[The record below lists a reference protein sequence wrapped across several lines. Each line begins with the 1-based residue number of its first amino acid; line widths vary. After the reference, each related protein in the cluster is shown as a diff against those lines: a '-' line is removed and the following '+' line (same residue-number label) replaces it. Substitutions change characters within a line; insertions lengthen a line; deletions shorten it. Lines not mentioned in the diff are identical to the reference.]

1 MIKRTRKYYAPQNE
15 NVEHQCDHPG
25 CHEKG
30 EYKAPKDRRLK
41 EYYWFCLKHVQEY
54 NAKWNYYAGETP
66 EEEAE
71 QVKRKM
77 HFNRKFQSKV
87 HYQFGYDLWDDAEFF
102 DRGYARNTDSNEEY
116 SRDGIYFTVQERQ
129 YIRVLEMNIRDITP
143 DSLKK
148 QYKKTVNYANRG
160 MDLESL
166 INMANEKYL
175 EKDHPDI
182 NHDDEKAEEKFK
194 QISAAYHAL
203 KDKFDRLPNY
213 DFD

>member
-15 NVEHQCDHPG
+15 NVEHQCDHPS

-148 QYKKTVNYANRG
+148 QYKK
-160 MDLESL
+160 
-166 INMANEKYL
+166 MAKKY
-175 EKDHPDI
+175 HPDI

>member
-129 YIRVLEMNIRDITP
+129 YIREVEMNIRDITP

-148 QYKKTVNYANRG
+148 QYKK
-160 MDLESL
+160 
-166 INMANEKYL
+166 MAKKY
-175 EKDHPDI
+175 HPDI
-182 NHDDEKAEEKFK
+182 NRDDEKAEEKFK
-194 QISAAYHAL
+194 QISVAYHAL

>member
-148 QYKKTVNYANRG
+148 QYKK
-160 MDLESL
+160 
-166 INMANEKYL
+166 MAKKY
-175 EKDHPDI
+175 HPDI
-182 NHDDEKAEEKFK
+182 NRDDEKAEEKFK